1 MTLVCAS
8 DRVPPAGRN
17 INYYRDAEL
26 TKLLYASD
34 RTVDQAK
41 RRDLLSQV
49 QKRIADQA
57 VEIPL
62 YNTSKI
68 DAVPATL
75 KNFKGNPTNAGA
87 FWNVYECEVSTSRP

>member
-1 MTLVCAS
+1 MSEHHSETS
-8 DRVPPAGRN
+8 PKP
-17 INYYRDAEL
+17 EL
-26 TKLLYASD
+26 TILLYASD
-34 RTVDQAK
+34 RTVDQSK

-68 DAVPATL
+68 DAVPASLTH
-75 KNFKGNPTNAGA
+75 FKGNPTNAGP
-87 FWNVYECEVSTSRP
+87 FWNVHEWEVAHTKP